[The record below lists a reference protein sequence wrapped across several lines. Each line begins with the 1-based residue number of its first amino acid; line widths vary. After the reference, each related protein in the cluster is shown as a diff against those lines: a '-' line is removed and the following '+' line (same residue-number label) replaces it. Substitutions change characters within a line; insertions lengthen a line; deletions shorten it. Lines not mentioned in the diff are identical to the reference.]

1 MTPIEILEEVLNEL
15 DSQKDDIKSLLSKAI
30 EQLREPKLPEKKHG
44 DFGFHP
50 NGHRKMFH
58 SLSTGGMETM
68 DNVRSYNGS
77 GPTEEEK
84 RIHVSGNLFDL
95 MEHAGIN
102 GKIIALSVEE
112 LVMIITSNTDTALNL
127 IKSKL

>member
-1 MTPIEILEEVLNEL
+1 MSEKLEEFAKFLEKHQQDEKDFLAEL
-15 DSQKDDIKSLLSKAI
+15 LDRKEEK
-30 EQLREPKLPEKKHG
+30 PEKKHG
-44 DFGFHP
+44 DMCFVDACPRIILNGGTASFGEK
-50 NGHRKMFH
+50 NC
-58 SLSTGGMETM
+58 SITG
-68 DNVRSYNGS
+68 N
-77 GPTEEEK
+77 
-84 RIHVSGNLFDL
+84 IFDL